1 MITEAVLKRGL
12 FGWQRK
18 ITIMEYERGV
28 LFQRGKLI
36 GLLEPGHYQFWRQ
49 TQPIVF
55 TVPLRLQSIIITGQ
69 EMLTADM
76 IGIRLTLIITYRIT
90 DPIMAVSNTAN
101 LYGDIHQDAQ
111 LVLRE
116 AVTAREL
123 EALLED
129 RGSLSDELLKAAAPR
144 VVEYGV
150 DLIRVGVRDIIL
162 PGRMRDVMLLEVEAD
177 RIGRADLIR
186 ARHETAAA
194 RARANTAKIL
204 GENPQIARMQ
214 EIEALATLAGG
225 AGNLVLLPNMADLFR
240 LNTPE

>member
-12 FGWQRK
+12 FGWRRK

-49 TQPIVF
+49 TQPVVF

-129 RGSLSDELLKAAAPR
+129 RGSLSDELLEALRPR
-144 VVEYGV
+144 VATYGV
-150 DLIRVGVRDIIL
+150 ELILVGTRDIIL
-162 PGRMRDVMLLEVEAD
+162 PGRMRDLMLLEVEAD
-177 RIGRADLIR
+177 RAGRADLIR